1 MPPTE
6 SLQSLMPIVL
16 AMGLLL
22 TAGMA
27 SLLYFL
33 LRPHEVFPPWQ
44 VQLAKSAKASPWQW
58 RDFLNLL
65 FLIAIAQLIRPLL
78 PASLLWDVLAFPG
91 ITLIGI
97 AWLAR
102 HKPHPFG
109 VPIPGRAL
117 IGEALLRWL
126 AILPLL
132 WFCAFLWQL
141 LLKGVG
147 IAPDLQENIRL
158 FVEND
163 SLLQRG
169 FFIFLA
175 VVVAPL
181 AEEGLFR
188 GILQPLLI
196 RRFGAV
202 AGLALTTLG
211 FAALHMNLGAFVP
224 LAVLSVALSLATAR
238 TGTLWVPVVMH
249 SLFNAISL
257 ILLMALIRAG
267 VV

>member
-1 MPPTE
+1 MPPPE
-6 SLQSLMPIVL
+6 SLQSLMPILL
-16 AMGLLL
+16 ALGLLL

-27 SLLYFL
+27 SLLFYI
-33 LRPHEVFPPWQ
+33 LRPQKALPPWR
-44 VQLAKSAKASPWQW
+44 VQLAESAKASPWQW
-58 RDFLNLL
+58 RDLLNLL
-65 FLIAIAQLIRPLL
+65 FLVVIAQIGCIGMP
-78 PASLLWDVLAFPG
+78 PSLLLSVLTFPG
-91 ITLIGI
+91 VILIGI

-102 HKPHPFG
+102 HKSRPFG
-109 VPIPGRAL
+109 IPIPGRAL
-117 IGEALLRWL
+117 MGEVLLRWL

-132 WFCAFLWQL
+132 WFFAFLWQL
-141 LLKGVG
+141 LLKGFG
-147 IAPDLQENIRL
+147 IAPDLQENIHL
-158 FVEND
+158 FIDND

-202 AGLALTTLG
+202 AGLALTALG
-211 FAALHMNLGAFVP
+211 FAALHANLGAFVS
-224 LAVLSVALSLATAR
+224 LAVFSVALSLAAAR
-238 TGTLWVPVVMH
+238 TGTLWVPVLMH

-257 ILLMALIRAG
+257 VLLLGLIRAG
-267 VV
+267 VM

>member
-1 MPPTE
+1 MPPPE
-6 SLQSLMPIVL
+6 SLQPLMPIAL

-22 TAGMA
+22 TAGVA
-27 SLLYFL
+27 SLLFL
-33 LRPHEVFPPWQ
+33 FLRPRETVPPWRI
-44 VQLAKSAKASPWQW
+44 QLATSANASPWQW
-58 RDFLNLL
+58 RDLLNLL
-65 FLIAIAQLIRPLL
+65 FLVAIAQLIRPLL
-78 PASLLWDVLAFPG
+78 PSSLLWDVLAFPG
-91 ITLIGI
+91 VVLTGI

-102 HKPHPFG
+102 HKSHPFG
-109 VPIPGRAL
+109 MPIPGRML
-117 IGEALLRWL
+117 MGEALLRWL

-141 LLKGVG
+141 LLKGFG
-147 IAPDLQENIRL
+147 IEPNLQENIQL
-158 FVEND
+158 FIEND

-175 VVVAPL
+175 VVVAPF

-202 AGLALTTLG
+202 AGLALTALG
-211 FAALHMNLGAFVP
+211 FAALHANLGAFVS
-224 LAVLSVALSLATAR
+224 LAVFSVALSLAVAR
-238 TGTLWVPVVMH
+238 TGTLWVPIVMH
-249 SLFNAISL
+249 ALFNAVNL
-257 ILLMALIRAG
+257 TLLWALVRAG